1 MRRECSLSSAK
12 SHDTN
17 RMDMRWIHF
26 FSDVSAVTIQS
37 AQLFVFCRPYP
48 LSSRLQQ
55 RRAVHDS
62 EDSRRLSIHSLT
74 IQGMRRTDLNH
85 VLSESVSCALRSEER
100 RVGKECRS
108 RWSPYH

>member
-74 IQGMRRTDLNH
+74 IQGMRRTD
-85 VLSESVSCALRSEER
+85 RSEER

-108 RWSPYH
+108 RWSPY